1 MPEVFVSNHMKQ
13 QRNFV
18 HYKRNKAKMNL
29 SEKAA
34 KKFSDGT
41 SSISFYNSATN
52 PKHRVKEYSL
62 LLAMRIKGLN
72 QATTP
77 QIQKILSDLGLRQ
90 INNAV
95 FLRADENTIKKLMLV
110 NEFVAYGYPTKKM
123 VNELVRKRGFLRKD
137 DKKEPITDNVL
148 IEELFS
154 EFNERS
160 SGLGCICIEDVI
172 DNINNCWKP
181 QVAETFEEI

>member
-1 MPEVFVSNHMKQ
+1 MLMPEVFVSNHMKQ

-18 HYKRNKAKMNL
+18 HYKRNKARMNL

-62 LLAMRIKGLN
+62 LLAMRIKGFN

-77 QIQKILSDLGLRQ
+77 
-90 INNAV
+90 
-95 FLRADENTIKKLMLV
+95 
-110 NEFVAYGYPTKKM
+110 
-123 VNELVRKRGFLRKD
+123 
-137 DKKEPITDNVL
+137 
-148 IEELFS
+148 
-154 EFNERS
+154 
-160 SGLGCICIEDVI
+160 
-172 DNINNCWKP
+172 
-181 QVAETFEEI
+181 